1 MEIHLNP
8 SPVPSEALFRK
19 PESTE
24 SPAPA
29 SPPSRV
35 VVEDRVEIRA
45 VGPFGE
51 CEDCEESASENQE
64 NSPGGAATLSE
75 EEENASGTANP
86 SSNPGQQLTPDE
98 EKIVQ
103 QLQARDREVR
113 AHERAHKAAAGAFA
127 KGGPTFSYQTGP
139 DGKRYAVGGEVKID
153 ASPVPGNPQATITKA
168 RTIRRAATAPADPS
182 GQDRRVAS
190 AANRME
196 AQARRELREEKAQKA
211 NEVQEKFSESSQS
224 ANPSNESTST
234 PSSAETSDSFDRS
247 SGENN
252 PTERFLRQFTQTEPE
267 SDTGSRLNTFI

>member
-1 MEIHLNP
+1 MEIHLNL
-8 SPVPSEALFRK
+8 SPVPSGAPFRK

-35 VVEDRVEIRA
+35 VEDRVEIRV
-45 VGPFGE
+45 VGPFEE
-51 CEDCEESASENQE
+51 CEDCEESAAENPE
-64 NSPGGAATLSE
+64 TFPGEAATLSE
-75 EEENASGTANP
+75 EEDNSSGAANP
-86 SSNPGQQLTPDE
+86 ASNPGQQLTPDKQ
-98 EKIVQ
+98 KIVQ
-103 QLQARDREVR
+103 QLKARDREVR

-139 DGKRYAVGGEVKID
+139 DGKRYAVGGEVQID

-196 AQARRELREEKAQKA
+196 AQARRELSEERAQKV

-224 ANPSNESTST
+224 ASPSNENIGA
-234 PSSAETSDSFDRS
+234 PSSAETSNSSDRS
-247 SGENN
+247 SRENN
-252 PTERFLRQFTQTEPE
+252 SSERLIRQFTNTDSE